1 MTGPSLPGVQGEQGD
16 DTGYVVPVDSSMVG
30 ETIPANTVPKEV
42 DARNRAW
49 RTFQQNVPYD
59 ILVVVAAIL
68 WDALNSSDF
77 AFTWAFW
84 GPVLVSILKT
94 GVMVVVAYIM
104 RLKSPPVGATE

>member
-1 MTGPSLPGVQGEQGD
+1 MTGPTLPGVQGQQD
-16 DTGYVVPVDSSMVG
+16 DGATYVVPVDSSMVG
-30 ETIPANTVPKEV
+30 ESIPANTVPKEV

-49 RTFQQNVPYD
+49 RTFQQNVSYD
-59 ILVVVAAIL
+59 ILVVAAAIL

-77 AFTWAFW
+77 AFTWTFW

-94 GVMVVVAYIM
+94 GVMVIVAYVM